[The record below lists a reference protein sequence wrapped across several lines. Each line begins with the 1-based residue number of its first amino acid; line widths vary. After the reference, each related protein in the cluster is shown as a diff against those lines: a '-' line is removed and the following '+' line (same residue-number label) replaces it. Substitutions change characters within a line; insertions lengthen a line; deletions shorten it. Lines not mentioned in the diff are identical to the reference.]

1 MVWVDLASHRDYQ
14 ISGDGLDPRI
24 NSGEARFSGGLDVP
38 LQFSKGNL
46 VKVLKFAVLLALLL
60 HGIVGE
66 MHQLVLEVFQ
76 GVFLA
81 GCAHVSLLIPVAFH

>member
-14 ISGDGLDPRI
+14 VSGDGFDPRI

-46 VKVLKFAVLLALLL
+46 VKVLKFAVFLALLL
-60 HGIVGE
+60 HGIIGE
-66 MHQLVLEVFQ
+66 VH
-76 GVFLA
+76 
-81 GCAHVSLLIPVAFH
+81 